1 MGSRQ
6 TTRRLSASGT
16 PLTSPGSYPPVDRV
30 ARIWENL
37 AEPEA
42 CLVIGHLDADRDVVA
57 MLLAD
62 ARKCATNAEA
72 WVV

>member
-1 MGSRQ
+1 VHLSVLDGLPADHEAAVRVWHAANVA
-6 TTRRLSASGT
+6 RL
-16 PLTSPGSYPPVDRV
+16 LPPVDRV

-62 ARKCATNAEA
+62 ARNGCK
-72 WVV
+72 